1 MKKEKGFYPWIKSI
15 FSKKQKTNAEG
26 VYAGPDQ
33 MKGRRRPAFT
43 KCVYAGP
50 PRNRKEIEAVYAGP
64 EPMNDVYAGPEFFE
78 PDEPVEETPTEP
90 AENPTDPAGTPE
102 PPAPEMPVYAG
113 PEFFEPSEPAPE
125 PTEPDEPPMGRV
137 YAGPER
143 YEKNDTPIMLVY
155 AGPEYFNPTPRVL
168 HGAPAPEAEPEKPAE
183 PDDSPVPAG
192 SVRCPACGFVY
203 DAIFCP
209 ECGTPRPKEE

>member
-33 MKGRRRPAFT
+33 MKNRRRPAYT
-43 KCVYAGP
+43 KC
-50 PRNRKEIEAVYAGP
+50 
-64 EPMNDVYAGPEFFE
+64 VYAGPEFFE
-78 PDEPVEETPTEP
+78 QTKPEDPVEDPVESG
-90 AENPTDPAGTPE
+90 TDPAGTPE

-125 PTEPDEPPMGRV
+125 PVEPDEPPMGRV

-143 YEKNDTPIMLVY
+143 YEKTDTPIMLVY
-155 AGPEYFNPTPRVL
+155 AGPEYFNPKPRIL
-168 HGAPAPEAEPEKPAE
+168 HGAPAPETKPEKPAR
-183 PDDSPVPAG
+183 PDDTPVPEG
-192 SVRCPACGFVY
+192 SVRCPGCGFVY

-209 ECGTPRPKEE
+209 ECGTPRPKDE